1 MLVIAYIVHRLLQG
15 VIVLF
20 LISALTFLLV
30 NLAPGGPS
38 AVVSLGR
45 TAEEREAVLK
55 QYGLDRP
62 VLVRYLDWLGGVLRG
77 DLGNSYN
84 QGLPVASL
92 LAQRM
97 GNTLQLAFTALLL
110 TALLGVVLGVLSA
123 LYKNRWP
130 DHLIGSLATVGMSVP
145 AFWLGIVFIIVFA
158 VYLRWLPS
166 SGIFTVG
173 QEFSVIDRLRHLVM
187 PASVLAFTLMP
198 NVIRITRSALLEVLT
213 SDYVRTARAKGLPER
228 LVLLKHTL
236 KNALVPVIAILG
248 LITTV
253 LFSGSVVVESVFG
266 WAGLGRLA
274 IEAANGRDY
283 PVILGVTLLVGTI
296 VVVVNLLVDLLY
308 AAVDPR
314 IRHE

>member
-1 MLVIAYIVHRLLQG
+1 MKVAAYIVRRLLQG
-15 VIVLF
+15 VVVLF
-20 LISALTFLLV
+20 LISAVTFLLI
-30 NLAPGGPS
+30 NLAPGGPTS
-38 AVVSLGR
+38 AVSLGR
-45 TAEEREAVLK
+45 TAEEREAVLR

-62 VLVRYLDWLGGVLRG
+62 VLVRYFDWLGGVLRG

-97 GNTLQLAFTALLL
+97 GNTLQLAL
-110 TALLGVVLGVLSA
+110 TTLGLTTILGIVLGTLSA

-145 AFWLGIVFIIVFA
+145 AFWLGIVAIIVFA
-158 VYLRWLPS
+158 VQLKWLPS

-173 QEFSVIDRLRHLVM
+173 QEFSLADRLRHLAM
-187 PASVLAFTLMP
+187 PAGVLAFTLMP

-213 SDYVRTARAKGLPER
+213 SDYVRTARAKGLSER
-228 LVLLKHTL
+228 VVLLKHTL
-236 KNALVPVIAILG
+236 KNAMVPVIAILG

-296 VVVVNLLVDLLY
+296 VVAVNLLVDVLY

-314 IRHE
+314 ISHE

>member
-1 MLVIAYIVHRLLQG
+1 VAAYIIRRLLQG
-15 VIVLF
+15 GVVLF
-20 LISALTFLLV
+20 LISAVTFLLI
-30 NLAPGGPS
+30 NLAPGGPTS
-38 AVVSLGR
+38 AVSLGR

-62 VLVRYLDWLGGVLRG
+62 VLVRYFDWLTGVVRG
-77 DLGNSYN
+77 DFGKSYN

-97 GNTLQLAFTALLL
+97 GNTLQLAL
-110 TALLGVVLGVLSA
+110 TALTLTAILGVALGVLSA

-130 DHLIGSLATVGMSVP
+130 DHLISSLATVGMSVP
-145 AFWLGIVFIIVFA
+145 AFWLGIVAIIVFA
-158 VYLRWLPS
+158 VQFKWLPS

-173 QEFSVIDRLRHLVM
+173 QEFSLIDRLRHLAM
-187 PASVLAFTLMP
+187 PAGVLAFTLMP
-198 NVIRITRSALLEVLT
+198 NVIRITRTALLDVLT
-213 SDYVRTARAKGLPER
+213 SDYVRTARAKGVPER
-228 LVLLKHTL
+228 VVLLKHTL

-283 PVILGVTLLVGTI
+283 PVILGVTLLVGAI
-296 VVVVNLLVDLLY
+296 VVLVNLLVDVLY

-314 IRHE
+314 ISHE